1 MLEYFVQMPGFDFAV
16 IADLIERASLEF
28 RRELRLDGIECGED
42 IGFGVAVR
50 GLRDA
55 LDRFHVFTGGADE
68 RHQDAKS
75 GESARYRDE
84 SCFPVQAVL
93 TRL

>member
-1 MLEYFVQMPGFDFAV
+1 MPGFDFAV

-50 GLRDA
+50 
-55 LDRFHVFTGGADE
+55 
-68 RHQDAKS
+68 
-75 GESARYRDE
+75 
-84 SCFPVQAVL
+84 
-93 TRL
+93 

>member
-1 MLEYFVQMPGFDFAV
+1 MLEHFVQMPGFDCAV
-16 IADLIERASLEF
+16 IADFIERASLEF
-28 RRELRLDGIECGED
+28 RGELRLDGIERGED
-42 IGFGVAVR
+42 IGFGIAVR

-55 LDRFHVFTGGADE
+55 LDRFHVSTGGADE

-75 GESARYRDE
+75 GESARYRNE
-84 SCFPVQAVL
+84 SRFPVQAVL